1 MDVGAPRGLLR
12 FFQDLPDPRA
22 ANARHRLVDIMA
34 IALMAVL
41 SKAQDWIEVEA
52 WGLANELWLATFLDL
67 PHGIPSHDTFS
78 RVFARLAPQTFEGVF
93 RAWMNAL
100 QKASD
105 GQLIAIDGKTLRRSF
120 QVAGAKSAV
129 HMVSAW
135 APLNH
140 VVLGQLATEAKS
152 NEITAIPKLLKLLDL
167 KGATVTI
174 DAMGCQKEIARQIVK
189 AGGHYLLAI
198 KDNQPTLH
206 EGVKFLFDEAIAHG
220 FESLA
225 RALHQEVEADHGR
238 METRRCWSTREV
250 AWFQDRA
257 QWEGLGSFVCVE
269 CAREVMGGQT
279 STERRYYISSHNG
292 QDAAF
297 LAQAVRAHW
306 GIENRLHWCLDMCF
320 QEDQCRVRQ
329 GHGAQNL
336 SRLRRIALNLLRR
349 NQTRKGSLKTKRF
362 LCSCDR
368 QFLLDVLLGL
378 T

>member
-1 MDVGAPRGLLR
+1 MRNLTLLVALLLSISAGLVIAREAHPPEAHAP
-12 FFQDLPDPRA
+12 A
-22 ANARHRLVDIMA
+22 ATD
-34 IALMAVL
+34 
-41 SKAQDWIEVEA
+41 
-52 WGLANELWLATFLDL
+52 G
-67 PHGIPSHDTFS
+67 GISVWFS
-78 RVFARLAPQTFEGVF
+78 PEG
-93 RAWMNAL
+93 
-100 QKASD
+100 
-105 GQLIAIDGKTLRRSF
+105 GC
-120 QVAGAKSAV
+120 
-129 HMVSAW
+129 
-135 APLNH
+135 
-140 VVLGQLATEAKS
+140 TEAVVH
-152 NEITAIPKLLKLLDL
+152 EIE
-167 KGATVTI
+167 
-174 DAMGCQKEIARQIVK
+174 QARQSILVQ
-189 AGGHYLLAI
+189 AYSFTSAPI
-198 KDNQPTLH
+198 A
-206 EGVKFLFDEAIAHG
+206 KFLFDEAIAHG
-220 FESLA
+220 FEGLA